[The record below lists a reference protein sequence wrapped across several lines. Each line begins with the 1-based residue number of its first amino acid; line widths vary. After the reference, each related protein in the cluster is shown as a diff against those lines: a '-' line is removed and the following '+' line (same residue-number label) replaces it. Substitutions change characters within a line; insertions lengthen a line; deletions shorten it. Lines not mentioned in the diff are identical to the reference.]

1 LSFGWLSLCW
11 MSEHH
16 MPSAAFYLMGATTL
30 DIMTLSITTCSKT
43 TLRTTTISIT
53 KNAILCITSLSIKF
67 HNAEHHYADCSYAEW
82 RVFII
87 LLNVVMLS
95 VVVPFNVRYVSTR
108 IRYYIIVS
116 KYIWFR
122 LHVLFIHGKHDDISC
137 VLQRREWYCYWYRD

>member
-1 LSFGWLSLCW
+1 MEWLFANCHSVECR
-11 MSEHH
+11 STIRH
-16 MPSAAFYLMGATTL
+16 LMQGATTL
-30 DIMTLSITTCSKT
+30 GKITLGITTCSKT

-53 KNAILCITSLSIKF
+53 KNATLCITSLSIKF
-67 HNAEHHYADCSYAEW
+67 HNAEQSCSYAEW
-82 RVFII
+82 RVFSI

-122 LHVLFIHGKHDDISC
+122 LHILFIHGKHACYFMRFATKRMILLLISR
-137 VLQRREWYCYWYRD
+137 LDL